1 MAPRQPAP
9 TVIMSTA
16 AITMPTA
23 EERAKT
29 RGRGGNKTFY
39 NFGALAVGS
48 SIVVIG
54 RTAKQLSSTVSSAN
68 KIDAKHFV
76 TDDKG
81 KTVMVAKT
89 NAAGNVIKGADN
101 KPVMVEKLKK
111 FFVVDCDPNTDPEGA
126 TARIWREQ

>member
-9 TVIMSTA
+9 TVIISTETVA
-16 AITMPTA
+16 MPSP

-39 NFGALAVGS
+39 NFGALEIGK

-68 KIDAKHFV
+68 KSDAKHFV

-81 KTVMVAKT
+81 KPMMIPTT
-89 NAAGNVIKGADN
+89 DNAGNVVKGADN
-101 KPVMVEKLKK
+101 KPVMTEKTKK
-111 FFVVDCDPNTDPEGA
+111 FFVVDCDPTKDPEGA
-126 TARIWREQ
+126 TARIWREA